1 MKKLRLCRECLE
13 ADDPETYLLL
23 LDCDV
28 VQQNRVD
35 LDKAARGL
43 EVEVYRQYEE
53 IYDRFSPQSM
63 SCERFEHWC
72 ENVSGPRYSQ

>member
-13 ADDPETYLLL
+13 ADDPETHLLL

-43 EVEVYRQYEE
+43 EVEVYKLCEE
-53 IYDRFSPQSM
+53 IYGHFSSQSM
-63 SCERFEHWC
+63 LCERFEHWY
-72 ENVSGPRYSQ
+72 ENVSGPGYSQ